1 MQGFNRYAYGNNN
14 PYKFTDPDGREVK
27 AVYDLTTKNLTVTD
41 VKTKNTITIKAVSGG
56 KPFGAPI
63 PAGKYEILD
72 QGRNPDSYRLD
83 AVDSSP
89 RDDQTDSGRSLLRAH
104 GPDNTIG
111 CIAAEDAGAWS
122 DTQEILNNT
131 ETTTVTD
138 NSTPWYKSTESIKKY
153 GELEVVESGKDK

>member
-1 MQGFNRYAYGNNN
+1 MLQWNQILLTSAVGLLCISNPASARFLSVDPVTAQQHIQKGNMQGFNRYAYGNNN

-89 RDDQTDSGRSLLRAH
+89 
-104 GPDNTIG
+104 
-111 CIAAEDAGAWS
+111 
-122 DTQEILNNT
+122 
-131 ETTTVTD
+131 
-138 NSTPWYKSTESIKKY
+138 
-153 GELEVVESGKDK
+153 